1 MEFPGVLKKQHVE
14 ISGSIKEEVE
24 FLGVFEK
31 NSCEISM
38 GLVFF
43 ILEFPRDVTKFC
55 RTSWGESLFS
65 LEFLMVK

>member
-38 GLVFF
+38 VLVFLSWNF
-43 ILEFPRDVTKFC
+43 QGVSQNFAEFPWVKAC
-55 RTSWGESLFS
+55 
-65 LEFLMVK
+65 FLWNF